1 MLLLNLQPPPM
12 EDTNE
17 NLEVVKEII
26 ETMEVLDQTKTT
38 ELPGP
43 HPPRCRKGDIYTDP
57 KVFDNLDDN
66 VIKVI
71 NSYDNGIAHNY
82 H

>member
-1 MLLLNLQPPPM
+1 MLPIILQPPPM

-43 HPPRCRKGDIYTDP
+43 HPPSCRKADIYTDP
-57 KVFDNLDDN
+57 QVFDNLDDN
-66 VIKVI
+66 VIQVI
-71 NSYDNGIAHNY
+71 IEF
-82 H
+82 